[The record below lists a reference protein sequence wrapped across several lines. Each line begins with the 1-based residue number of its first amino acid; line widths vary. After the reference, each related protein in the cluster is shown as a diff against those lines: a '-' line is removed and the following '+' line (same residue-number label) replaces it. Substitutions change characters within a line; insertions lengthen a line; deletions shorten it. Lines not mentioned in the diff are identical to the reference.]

1 MRNCR
6 VQILTHNFIE
16 ILSLDFG
23 VWLKE
28 KGGWCRPFRLSDKK
42 QRVAKTTLFQKGK
55 HLASLTPFFR
65 LNQFLFPFVPFLFP
79 QGTRTLGTPVFTG
92 FFSRGRGNRTLNE
105 NAKTLVFTEVSAPS
119 LCSLCSIGNKL
130 VRDCPTYLFFLF
142 IFPASTK
149 IVEFSCC
156 CYVTMTHHFHH
167 NAIIYIGVN

>member
-1 MRNCR
+1 MVSGFSLF
-6 VQILTHNFIE
+6 VQ
-16 ILSLDFG
+16 
-23 VWLKE
+23 
-28 KGGWCRPFRLSDKK
+28 K

-79 QGTRTLGTPVFTG
+79 LGYRTLGTPVFTG

-105 NAKTLVFTEVSAPS
+105 NAKTLVFTEVSATS

-130 VRDCPTYLFFLF
+130 VRDCLAYLFFFF

-156 CYVTMTHHFHH
+156 CYVTMTHHFHYYTV
-167 NAIIYIGVN
+167 IYIGID